1 MNHFG
6 RTNKTV
12 RYIRS
17 GVGLSTSCSRFSK
30 NFFVFLKKGAQKL
43 LFVTKVARNVTETFF
58 DLMLKYANCTAKIRF
73 LSIFLQFGGVTSV
86 AE

>member
-1 MNHFG
+1 M
-6 RTNKTV
+6 
-12 RYIRS
+12 
-17 GVGLSTSCSRFSK
+17 
-30 NFFVFLKKGAQKL
+30 L
-43 LFVTKVARNVTETFF
+43 LFVTKVARNVTKTFF